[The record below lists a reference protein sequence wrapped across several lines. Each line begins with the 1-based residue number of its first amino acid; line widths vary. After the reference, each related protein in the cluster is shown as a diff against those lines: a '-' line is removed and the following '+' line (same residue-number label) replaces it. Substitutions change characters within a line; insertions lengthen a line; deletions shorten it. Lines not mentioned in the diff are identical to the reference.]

1 MKNFLSSVFRLPSLI
16 MSLAVFANAYTL
28 ADAEKAY
35 VTKDWPTAKAAY
47 AAVCPTLV
55 GKEQIS
61 CVYWH
66 ALALS
71 QTGKAEDFKA
81 AGKKLDSLIS
91 KVSPMDSLYSDL
103 VMTRAQFEIYLKKYV
118 KARESLRHAVESSRN
133 QKNPVF
139 AQVCAML
146 QKVDKSKDSE
156 ELCMAIKEGSLVA
169 VATDSVAEETGAK
182 DSAKAVVNLD
192 SAVSKKDTVVKKES
206 VEKNEA
212 AAPEKV
218 ASPEKAAA
226 VEKAPEAVAS
236 VEPPPVVEEYA
247 LQLGAFS
254 QRSNAEML
262 VTALKSRDIETRI
275 VERIST
281 DRVLYLVHT
290 GPFKSHAEAAEYGE
304 NVVKPLKMD
313 FSIVKNQ

>member
-1 MKNFLSSVFRLPSLI
+1 MKNFLSSVFRLSSLI

-169 VATDSVAEETGAK
+169 VATDSVAVETGAK
-182 DSAKAVVNLD
+182 DSAKAVANLD

-212 AAPEKV
+212 AA
-218 ASPEKAAA
+218 

-236 VEPPPVVEEYA
+236 AEPPPVVEEYA